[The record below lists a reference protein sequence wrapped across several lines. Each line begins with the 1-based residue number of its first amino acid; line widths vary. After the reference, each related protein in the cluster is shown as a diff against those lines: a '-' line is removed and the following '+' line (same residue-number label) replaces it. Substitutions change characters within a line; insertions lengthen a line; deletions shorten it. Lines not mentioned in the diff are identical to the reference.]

1 MTDTEEVQREVAEAQ
16 LRAFLEII
24 ATDYGLD
31 REGLRQLSEDLRWI
45 RGYRQTLG
53 RYSDLFSRSIIG
65 ALALAL
71 LVAIWEGLKQVVAH
85 VR

>member
-1 MTDTEEVQREVAEAQ
+1 MDDEARQVAEAQ
-16 LRAFLEII
+16 VRAFLEII

-45 RGYRQTLG
+45 RSYRLTLG

-65 ALALAL
+65 ALTLAL